1 MFNASLLWRAWRG
14 VSETLSRDSI
24 ACQFWSLEN
33 FEVAKELVGGGDVVD
48 GVGLRGGGVGPGR
61 TRAAKIRQIV

>member
-1 MFNASLLWRAWRG
+1 M
-14 VSETLSRDSI
+14 
-24 ACQFWSLEN
+24 
-33 FEVAKELVGGGDVVD
+33 AKELVGGGDVVD